1 MEAEFNVA
9 YRLLFSSADISNFC
23 KAFVYMKA
31 RAERDARLR
40 IQLENGVRV
49 WELNNNETFLFR
61 HELTL
66 AIGYQKRLLRRNLT
80 IFLNFMWITHLEMT
94 TFL

>member
-9 YRLLFSSADISNFC
+9 YRLLLTSTDISNFC

-40 IQLENGVRV
+40 ASERKYC
-49 WELNNNETFLFR
+49 
-61 HELTL
+61 TL
-66 AIGYQKRLLRRNLT
+66 V
-80 IFLNFMWITHLEMT
+80 
-94 TFL
+94 